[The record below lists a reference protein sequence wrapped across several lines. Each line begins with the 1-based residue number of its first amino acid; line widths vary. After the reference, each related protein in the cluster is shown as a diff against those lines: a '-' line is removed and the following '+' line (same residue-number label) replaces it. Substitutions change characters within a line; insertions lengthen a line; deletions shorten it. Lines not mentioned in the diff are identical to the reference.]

1 MNKLNEKI
9 DIMQVIIAPLYK
21 LNIKNGYVNI
31 NNPYIHSNKWVAIY
45 PVEGTNLKSFY
56 NLSDNLNI
64 INLKPDKKLEDKVV
78 DLNGAK
84 LLSEYIDDVKK
95 ISKKRYMKYN
105 DILYIIV
112 PIAQHEKYKNN
123 DMKKRRKYVSLSRRF
138 LTTDLYYKNHIECN
152 AIVEKK
158 NHFAIDMDNNEPVS
172 YGYINDEIPYILRK
186 RK

>member
-1 MNKLNEKI
+1 MKINDKI
-9 DIMQVIIAPLYK
+9 DIMKVIIASEYK
-21 LNIKNGYVNI
+21 LNMKNGYVDI
-31 NNPYIHSNKWVAIY
+31 NDPYIHSNKWVAIY

-64 INLKPDKKLEDKVV
+64 INLKTDKKLEDKVV

-84 LLSEYIDDVKK
+84 LLSDYISDIKK

-105 DILYIIV
+105 DILYITV
-112 PIAQHEKYKNN
+112 PITQHEKYKNN
-123 DMKKRRKYVSLSRRF
+123 NIKKRRRFISLSRRF
-138 LTTDLYYKNHIECN
+138 LTTDLYYKNHVECN

-158 NHFAIDMDNNEPVS
+158 NHFAINIEDNEPVS
-172 YGYINDEIPYILRK
+172 YGYISDEIPYVLRK